1 MENTNEAAGNN
12 TQDVI
17 STKNL
22 DDKIDMAN

>member
-22 DDKIDMAN
+22 DDKIDIVN